1 MPGDMCESV
10 CIVCSAVPLQFVR
23 YMVLAHLLAPGA
35 WRRTER
41 WNFRAGHTDLRRMA
55 NFIFLDIPEAQERSA
70 LLHLVSV
77 SPIVLVAAN
86 KGLLC
91 RYHALRFSTQPL
103 PIKIFGSVRLY
114 VHL

>member
-1 MPGDMCESV
+1 MHSV
-10 CIVCSAVPLQFVR
+10 QCSPLAICPLYGFSSSSCTR
-23 YMVLAHLLAPGA
+23 CMAAHRAMD
-35 WRRTER
+35 
-41 WNFRAGHTDLRRMA
+41 FRAGHTDLRRMA
-55 NFIFLDIPEAQERSA
+55 NFIFLDIPEAQGRSA

-103 PIKIFGSVRLY
+103 PIKNVWFCPSVCTFVGSS
-114 VHL
+114 